1 VKICPDLK
9 EVSMNDSPSQTP
21 LHYRS
26 ATVLVDALKNGQLT
40 STELTRALLERI
52 REQNRQIN
60 AVVTLG
66 EEQALAQAGEADAAT
81 ARGDAVGPLHGLPLT
96 LKDTW
101 EVAGMT
107 CTAGASA
114 LKDHIPERHADIVK
128 RLEEAGAIVLGKTN
142 VPTYATDIQSYNKL
156 FGVTRNPHNPD
167 HTPGGSSGGA
177 AAALASGMT
186 PLEVGSD
193 LAGSIRIPAH
203 FCGVFGHKP
212 SRTLVSFRG
221 HIPGP
226 PGTESSPD
234 LAEGGPMAR
243 SAADLALLLQVI
255 AGPGEREKASWQL
268 AMAPPKIKSLDQ
280 ARVGLWLSDP
290 LCPVDRELTDGYRA
304 LASSLENHGAMV
316 AEARHE
322 LLNLAHILP
331 PYFNL
336 LGSLLSASL
345 TPSQRRQ
352 MKWVALMEKW
362 LHLFGPVTA
371 HVGEYGRG
379 ANQPHHQWL
388 AWNETREKMRA
399 RVTDLFNEFD
409 VLLTPITPTAAIP
422 HDHSKPVFK
431 RQITV
436 ADKPRAYM
444 DQFCWIAL
452 ATLLGL
458 PATSVPIGRTRKGL
472 PYNVQVIGAPGMD
485 LTTIGFGELLEQ
497 QGLAGFE
504 PPAGL

>member
-1 VKICPDLK
+1 MSSL
-9 EVSMNDSPSQTP
+9 QTA
-21 LHYRS
+21 LHYRR
-26 ATVLVDALKNGQLT
+26 ATDLVEALRNGSLT
-40 STELTRALLERI
+40 STELTQALLQRI
-52 REQNRQIN
+52 REHNPQIN
-60 AVVTLG
+60 AVVTLD
-66 EEQALAQAGEADAAT
+66 EDDALARAAEADAAL
-81 ARGDAVGPLHGLPLT
+81 ARREPIGPLHGLPLT

-107 CTAGASA
+107 CTAGAPA
-114 LKDHIPERHADIVK
+114 LKNHKPKRHADIVK
-128 RLEEAGAIVLGKTN
+128 RLESAGAIILGKTN
-142 VPTYATDIQSYNKL
+142 VPIYATDLQSYNKL
-156 FGVTRNPHNPD
+156 FGVTRNPYNPE

-177 AAALASGMT
+177 AAALAVGMT

-221 HIPGP
+221 HVPGP
-226 PGTESSPD
+226 PGTESQPD

-243 SAADLALLLQVI
+243 SASDLALLLSVI
-255 AGPGEREKASWQL
+255 AGPAEREQNSWRL
-268 AMAPPKIKSLDQ
+268 AMAPSKIDSLKQ

-290 LCPVDRELTDGYRA
+290 LCPIDPELTKGYQNLSQQLEGRGA
-304 LASSLENHGAMV
+304 LV
-316 AEARHE
+316 ANAKHD

-336 LGSLLSASL
+336 LGSLLSTSL
-345 TPSQRRQ
+345 NTAQRRQ
-352 MKWVALMEKW
+352 MRWIARLEKW

-371 HVGEYGRG
+371 HIGEYGRG
-379 ANQPHHQWL
+379 ANQPVYEWM
-388 AWNETREKMRA
+388 AWSETREKMRKQISE
-399 RVTDLFNEFD
+399 LFEEFD

-422 HDHSKPVFK
+422 HDHSSPVFK

-436 ADKPRAYM
+436 NGEPRAYM

-458 PATSVPIGRTRKGL
+458 PATSVPIGRTKAGL
-472 PYNVQVIGAPGMD
+472 PFSVQVIGAPGTD
-485 LTTIGFGELLEQ
+485 LTTIKFAELLERQ
-497 QGLAGFE
+497 ELAGFE
-504 PPAGL
+504 VPNGF

>member
-1 VKICPDLK
+1 MTLAH
-9 EVSMNDSPSQTP
+9 TP
-21 LHYRS
+21 LHYCS
-26 ATVLVDALKNGQLT
+26 AIELVAALKDGSLT
-40 STELTRALLERI
+40 STDLTHALLQRI
-52 REQNRQIN
+52 RTHNPQIN
-60 AVVTLG
+60 AVVTIDEELALAKAAEADTALARG
-66 EEQALAQAGEADAAT
+66 EET
-81 ARGDAVGPLHGLPLT
+81 GPLHGLPLT

-101 EVAGMT
+101 EVADMA
-107 CTAGASA
+107 CTAGAPT
-114 LKDHIPERHADIVK
+114 LKNHRPKTHADVVK
-128 RLEEAGAIVLGKTN
+128 KLEDAGAIILGKTN
-142 VPTYATDIQSYNKL
+142 VPIFATDLQSYNKL
-156 FGVTRNPHNPD
+156 FGVTRNPFNPD

-226 PGTESSPD
+226 PGTESQPD
-234 LAEGGPMAR
+234 LAEGGPLAR
-243 SAADLALLLQVI
+243 TAGDLALLLKVI
-255 AGPGEREKASWQL
+255 AGPGQREKKSWAL
-268 AMAPPKIKSLDQ
+268 AMAPSRIKSLEQ

-290 LCPVDRELTDGYRA
+290 LCPVDQELTDGYQQLARKLEGRGA
-304 LASSLENHGAMV
+304 LVS
-316 AEARHE
+316 EAKHD

-345 TPSQRRQ
+345 NKSQRRQ
-352 MKWVALMEKW
+352 MKWIALMEKW

-371 HVGEYGRG
+371 HIGEYGRG
-379 ANQPHHQWL
+379 ANQPHYQWV

-399 RVTDLFNEFD
+399 QITTLFDEFD
-409 VLLTPITPTAAIP
+409 VLLTPITPTAAIV

-431 RQITV
+431 RRITV
-436 ADKPRAYM
+436 ADQPRAYM

-458 PATSVPIGRTRKGL
+458 PATSVPIGQTRNGL
-472 PYNVQVIGAPGMD
+472 PFNVQVIGAPGMD
-485 LTTIGFGELLEQ
+485 LTTIRFAELLEQ
-497 QGLAGFE
+497 QGLAGFQAPE
-504 PPAGL
+504 RL